1 MFVEDVS
8 FDLQLLQELQD
19 KLLDFAAIRLVRN
32 KARTVPTPP
41 DADITSSF
49 LSAAT
54 HSETFLQLQRKSQT
68 ARLPSSVSLVL
79 LLLLFLSERDSS
91 MLAPS
96 QNSPLCAYQT
106 VRSGSERQNRS
117 DTPPESSLDERV
129 GLRQLQAAAA
139 APEFAAEELFLCPIS
154 HRLVPPRHLCCLLWV
169 VFTLPSRRVLFV
181 SLGNCR

>member
-1 MFVEDVS
+1 M
-8 FDLQLLQELQD
+8 
-19 KLLDFAAIRLVRN
+19 
-32 KARTVPTPP
+32 PTPP

-54 HSETFLQLQRKSQT
+54 RSETFLQLQRKSQT
-68 ARLPSSVSLVL
+68 ARLPSSVSLV

-117 DTPPESSLDERV
+117 DTPPESSLDEHV

-139 APEFAAEELFLCPIS
+139 AAEELFLCPIS
-154 HRLVPPRHLCCLLWV
+154 QRLVPPRHLCRLLWA
-169 VFTLPSRRVLFV
+169 VFTLPSRRRVLFV
-181 SLGNCR
+181 SLGSCR

>member
-1 MFVEDVS
+1 M
-8 FDLQLLQELQD
+8 
-19 KLLDFAAIRLVRN
+19 
-32 KARTVPTPP
+32 PTPP

-68 ARLPSSVSLVL
+68 ARLPSSVSLV

-139 APEFAAEELFLCPIS
+139 APEELFLCPVS
-154 HRLVPPRHLCCLLWV
+154 HRLAPPRHLCCLLWV
-169 VFTLPSRRVLFV
+169 VFTLPSRRRVLFV
-181 SLGNCR
+181 SLGSCR